1 MFIRLL
7 STGISLVAGLVGTK
21 IIGAIWKG
29 TTGEEPPMKTNP
41 EAQQNATLG
50 KVVAFAII
58 SGSTAAVIQAV
69 TNRWTQK
76 VADDA

>member
-1 MFIRLL
+1 MFIKLL

-21 IIGAIWKG
+21 IIGALWKG
-29 TTGEEPPMKTNP
+29 TTGEEPPKKTNP

-50 KVVAFAII
+50 KVIAFAVI
-58 SGSTAAVIQAV
+58 SGSAAAVIQAI

-76 VADDA
+76 MADNS